1 MASIVLGKR
10 PETFAPFTVS
20 FKGPDG
26 RDLTIPGVVF
36 KYRTRKEFAALV
48 DKASEEHSFK
58 PKADE
63 PFKLAEV
70 FDIADTRMAKL
81 LVDSVVEWG
90 LDQKV
95 SAQALQELTDE
106 VPAAA
111 QALWE
116 AYQSAAR
123 DGRLGN

>member
-10 PETFAPFTVS
+10 PETFAPVTIK
-20 FKGPDG
+20 FKAPDG

-48 DKASEEHSFK
+48 DKANEQHSYK

-63 PFKLAEV
+63 AFSLAEV
-70 FDIADTRMAKL
+70 FDVADTRMVAL
-81 LVDSVVEWG
+81 LVDSISEWG
-90 LDQKV
+90 LDQPVTPK
-95 SAQALQELTDE
+95 AIEELIDE

-111 QALWE
+111 QAIWE
-116 AYQSAAR
+116 AYQGAAR